1 MMQMNGREWMYGDRR
16 VPGTLK
22 DKFIDVATANKNN
35 GCIRCP
41 CVQCR
46 NNKEYSSSKI
56 IRGHLIM
63 KGFMPNYNC
72 WTKHGERGV
81 MMEDGEEEDDD
92 NNYHHMFPEYS
103 DTAMED
109 NGEERGEE
117 RASDE
122 PADELGRVISDAKR
136 DCETENEKLKLEGML
151 EDHKKLLYP
160 NCENGNTKL
169 GITLELL
176 RWKAEC
182 GLTDSSFEKMLKIY
196 PTADDTLESRRS
208 RVQSKWFNTIPYT
221 WKVLLQKLLVLCGDS
236 DFEVTGDFKT
246 GYTLYIDT
254 DLELYGQVEELE
266 NIINT
271 MIPEN
276 LVVVSKNSIPCNIKG
291 AVLFGGGI
299 CFINEFIITND
310 FREVFDV
317 NGSSVFGGGIVQ
329 TEMLN
334 ITNDSQ
340 ETVSVQGTVNF
351 GGKATDTA
359 MVTIST
365 DFNETIRADMDAK
378 AASGVVQVDFIEIKT
393 T

>member
-1 MMQMNGREWMYGDRR
+1 MKYAIYEGNLDRLEKKLKRIFNKCKAYGCDFHYEQTGEEFRE
-16 VPGTLK
+16 LK
-22 DKFIDVATANKNN
+22 DEKGNKYTARFVLVEAEGTAVINDWEFVAELEHTEKAERHGKQYDLDRILYTKVRGCFCMIREVDLVSYLPPFMQSYKEPVAALEAENPEFSLMWSATDRCLRNRFIST
-35 GCIRCP
+35 
-41 CVQCR
+41 
-46 NNKEYSSSKI
+46 
-56 IRGHLIM
+56 
-63 KGFMPNYNC
+63 
-72 WTKHGERGV
+72 
-81 MMEDGEEEDDD
+81 
-92 NNYHHMFPEYS
+92 
-103 DTAMED
+103 
-109 NGEERGEE
+109 
-117 RASDE
+117 
-122 PADELGRVISDAKR
+122 ADEYGISR
-136 DCETENEKLKLEGML
+136 
-151 EDHKKLLYP
+151 
-160 NCENGNTKL
+160 
-169 GITLELL
+169 
-176 RWKAEC
+176 
-182 GLTDSSFEKMLKIY
+182 FEKMLKIY

-365 DFNETIRADMDAK
+365 DFNEIIRADMDAK

>member
-1 MMQMNGREWMYGDRR
+1 MIREVDLVSYLPPFMQSYKEPVAALEAENPEFSLMWSATDRCLR
-16 VPGTLK
+16 NR
-22 DKFIDVATANKNN
+22 FIST
-35 GCIRCP
+35 
-41 CVQCR
+41 
-46 NNKEYSSSKI
+46 
-56 IRGHLIM
+56 
-63 KGFMPNYNC
+63 
-72 WTKHGERGV
+72 
-81 MMEDGEEEDDD
+81 
-92 NNYHHMFPEYS
+92 
-103 DTAMED
+103 
-109 NGEERGEE
+109 
-117 RASDE
+117 
-122 PADELGRVISDAKR
+122 ADEYGISR
-136 DCETENEKLKLEGML
+136 
-151 EDHKKLLYP
+151 
-160 NCENGNTKL
+160 
-169 GITLELL
+169 
-176 RWKAEC
+176 
-182 GLTDSSFEKMLKIY
+182 FEKMLKIY

-236 DFEVTGDFKT
+236 DFEVTGNFKT

-299 CFINEFIITND
+299 
-310 FREVFDV
+310 
-317 NGSSVFGGGIVQ
+317 VQ

-351 GGKATDTA
+351 GGRATDTA

>member
-1 MMQMNGREWMYGDRR
+1 MIREVDLVSYLPPFMQSYKEPVAALEAENPEFSLMWSATDRCLR
-16 VPGTLK
+16 NR
-22 DKFIDVATANKNN
+22 FIST
-35 GCIRCP
+35 
-41 CVQCR
+41 
-46 NNKEYSSSKI
+46 
-56 IRGHLIM
+56 
-63 KGFMPNYNC
+63 
-72 WTKHGERGV
+72 
-81 MMEDGEEEDDD
+81 
-92 NNYHHMFPEYS
+92 
-103 DTAMED
+103 
-109 NGEERGEE
+109 
-117 RASDE
+117 
-122 PADELGRVISDAKR
+122 ADEYGISR
-136 DCETENEKLKLEGML
+136 
-151 EDHKKLLYP
+151 
-160 NCENGNTKL
+160 
-169 GITLELL
+169 
-176 RWKAEC
+176 
-182 GLTDSSFEKMLKIY
+182 FEKMLKIY

-299 CFINEFIITND
+299 
-310 FREVFDV
+310 
-317 NGSSVFGGGIVQ
+317 VQ

-340 ETVSVQGTVNF
+340 ETLSVQGTVNF

>member
-1 MMQMNGREWMYGDRR
+1 MIREVDLVSYLPPFMQSYKEPVAALEAENPEFSLMWSATDRCLR
-16 VPGTLK
+16 NR
-22 DKFIDVATANKNN
+22 FIST
-35 GCIRCP
+35 
-41 CVQCR
+41 
-46 NNKEYSSSKI
+46 
-56 IRGHLIM
+56 
-63 KGFMPNYNC
+63 
-72 WTKHGERGV
+72 
-81 MMEDGEEEDDD
+81 
-92 NNYHHMFPEYS
+92 
-103 DTAMED
+103 
-109 NGEERGEE
+109 
-117 RASDE
+117 
-122 PADELGRVISDAKR
+122 ADEYGISR
-136 DCETENEKLKLEGML
+136 
-151 EDHKKLLYP
+151 
-160 NCENGNTKL
+160 
-169 GITLELL
+169 
-176 RWKAEC
+176 
-182 GLTDSSFEKMLKIY
+182 FEKMLKIY

-208 RVQSKWFNTIPYT
+208 KVQSKWFNTIPYT
-221 WKVLLQKLLVLCGDS
+221 WKMLLQKLLVLCGDS

-254 DLELYGQVEELE
+254 NLELYGQVEELE

-291 AVLFGGGI
+291 AVL
-299 CFINEFIITND
+299 
-310 FREVFDV
+310 
-317 NGSSVFGGGIVQ
+317 FGGGIVQ

>member
-1 MMQMNGREWMYGDRR
+1 MIREVDLVSYLPPFMQSYKEPVAALEAENPEFSLMWSATDRCLR
-16 VPGTLK
+16 NR
-22 DKFIDVATANKNN
+22 FIST
-35 GCIRCP
+35 
-41 CVQCR
+41 
-46 NNKEYSSSKI
+46 
-56 IRGHLIM
+56 
-63 KGFMPNYNC
+63 
-72 WTKHGERGV
+72 
-81 MMEDGEEEDDD
+81 
-92 NNYHHMFPEYS
+92 
-103 DTAMED
+103 
-109 NGEERGEE
+109 
-117 RASDE
+117 
-122 PADELGRVISDAKR
+122 ADEYGISR
-136 DCETENEKLKLEGML
+136 
-151 EDHKKLLYP
+151 
-160 NCENGNTKL
+160 
-169 GITLELL
+169 
-176 RWKAEC
+176 
-182 GLTDSSFEKMLKIY
+182 FEKMLKIY

-299 CFINEFIITND
+299 
-310 FREVFDV
+310 
-317 NGSSVFGGGIVQ
+317 VQ

-351 GGKATDTA
+351 GGRAADTA

>member
-1 MMQMNGREWMYGDRR
+1 MIREVDLVSYLPPFMQSYKEPVAALEAENPEFSLMWSATDRCLR
-16 VPGTLK
+16 NR
-22 DKFIDVATANKNN
+22 FIST
-35 GCIRCP
+35 
-41 CVQCR
+41 
-46 NNKEYSSSKI
+46 
-56 IRGHLIM
+56 
-63 KGFMPNYNC
+63 
-72 WTKHGERGV
+72 
-81 MMEDGEEEDDD
+81 
-92 NNYHHMFPEYS
+92 
-103 DTAMED
+103 
-109 NGEERGEE
+109 
-117 RASDE
+117 
-122 PADELGRVISDAKR
+122 ADEYGISR
-136 DCETENEKLKLEGML
+136 
-151 EDHKKLLYP
+151 
-160 NCENGNTKL
+160 
-169 GITLELL
+169 
-176 RWKAEC
+176 
-182 GLTDSSFEKMLKIY
+182 FEKMLKIY

-299 CFINEFIITND
+299 
-310 FREVFDV
+310 
-317 NGSSVFGGGIVQ
+317 VQ
-329 TEMLN
+329 TEILN

>member
-1 MMQMNGREWMYGDRR
+1 MIREVDLVSYLPPFMQSYKE
-16 VPGTLK
+16 P
-22 DKFIDVATANKNN
+22 VATLEAENPEFSLMWSATD
-35 GCIRCP
+35 RCL
-41 CVQCR
+41 R
-46 NNKEYSSSKI
+46 NRFIS
-56 IRGHLIM
+56 
-63 KGFMPNYNC
+63 
-72 WTKHGERGV
+72 T
-81 MMEDGEEEDDD
+81 
-92 NNYHHMFPEYS
+92 
-103 DTAMED
+103 
-109 NGEERGEE
+109 
-117 RASDE
+117 
-122 PADELGRVISDAKR
+122 ADEYGISR
-136 DCETENEKLKLEGML
+136 
-151 EDHKKLLYP
+151 
-160 NCENGNTKL
+160 
-169 GITLELL
+169 
-176 RWKAEC
+176 
-182 GLTDSSFEKMLKIY
+182 FEKMLKIY

-310 FREVFDV
+310 
-317 NGSSVFGGGIVQ
+317 
-329 TEMLN
+329 
-334 ITNDSQ
+334 SQ

>member
-1 MMQMNGREWMYGDRR
+1 MIREVDLVSYLPPFMQSYKEPVAALEAENPEFSLMWSATDRCMR
-16 VPGTLK
+16 NR
-22 DKFIDVATANKNN
+22 FIST
-35 GCIRCP
+35 
-41 CVQCR
+41 
-46 NNKEYSSSKI
+46 
-56 IRGHLIM
+56 
-63 KGFMPNYNC
+63 
-72 WTKHGERGV
+72 
-81 MMEDGEEEDDD
+81 
-92 NNYHHMFPEYS
+92 
-103 DTAMED
+103 
-109 NGEERGEE
+109 
-117 RASDE
+117 
-122 PADELGRVISDAKR
+122 ADEYGISR
-136 DCETENEKLKLEGML
+136 
-151 EDHKKLLYP
+151 
-160 NCENGNTKL
+160 
-169 GITLELL
+169 
-176 RWKAEC
+176 
-182 GLTDSSFEKMLKIY
+182 FEKMLKIY

-221 WKVLLQKLLVLCGDS
+221 WKVLLQKLLVLCGGS

-299 CFINEFIITND
+299 
-310 FREVFDV
+310 
-317 NGSSVFGGGIVQ
+317 VQ

-351 GGKATDTA
+351 GGRATDTA

>member
-1 MMQMNGREWMYGDRR
+1 MIREVDLVSYLPPFMQSYKEPVAALEAENPEFSLMWSATDRCLR
-16 VPGTLK
+16 NR
-22 DKFIDVATANKNN
+22 FI
-35 GCIRCP
+35 
-41 CVQCR
+41 
-46 NNKEYSSSKI
+46 S
-56 IRGHLIM
+56 
-63 KGFMPNYNC
+63 
-72 WTKHGERGV
+72 
-81 MMEDGEEEDDD
+81 
-92 NNYHHMFPEYS
+92 
-103 DTAMED
+103 
-109 NGEERGEE
+109 
-117 RASDE
+117 
-122 PADELGRVISDAKR
+122 
-136 DCETENEKLKLEGML
+136 
-151 EDHKKLLYP
+151 
-160 NCENGNTKL
+160 
-169 GITLELL
+169 
-176 RWKAEC
+176 
-182 GLTDSSFEKMLKIY
+182 
-196 PTADDTLESRRS
+196 TADDTLESRRS

-365 DFNETIRADMDAK
+365 DFNETIRAGM
-378 AASGVVQVDFIEIKT
+378 Q
-393 T
+393 

>member
-1 MMQMNGREWMYGDRR
+1 MIREVDLVSYLPPFMQSYKEPVAALEAENPEFSLMWSATDRCLR
-16 VPGTLK
+16 NR
-22 DKFIDVATANKNN
+22 FIST
-35 GCIRCP
+35 
-41 CVQCR
+41 
-46 NNKEYSSSKI
+46 
-56 IRGHLIM
+56 
-63 KGFMPNYNC
+63 
-72 WTKHGERGV
+72 
-81 MMEDGEEEDDD
+81 
-92 NNYHHMFPEYS
+92 
-103 DTAMED
+103 
-109 NGEERGEE
+109 
-117 RASDE
+117 
-122 PADELGRVISDAKR
+122 ADEYGISR
-136 DCETENEKLKLEGML
+136 
-151 EDHKKLLYP
+151 
-160 NCENGNTKL
+160 
-169 GITLELL
+169 
-176 RWKAEC
+176 
-182 GLTDSSFEKMLKIY
+182 FEKMLKIY

-299 CFINEFIITND
+299 
-310 FREVFDV
+310 
-317 NGSSVFGGGIVQ
+317 VQ